1 MNNFKTF
8 LLMLVMTLILIA
20 IGNILGGTQ
29 GMVIAFVLA
38 AVMNFASYWFS
49 DRIVLSM
56 YRAKKIEEQ
65 DMPELY
71 SIVRNLTRQA
81 SLPMPGLYFI
91 DTPMPNAFATGRNPS
106 HAAVAVTRGI
116 VDLLDSR
123 ELSGVIAHEL
133 SHVKN
138 RDILISTIAATFAG
152 AVFILARMAQFAA
165 ILGGGRSGRDSRGGV
180 FSLLAIAIIAP
191 VAAMIVRMAIS
202 RSREYQADA
211 SGARI
216 SGDPLSLASALRKL
230 ESGIQHN
237 RAEVNPSTAHL
248 FIVNPLK
255 GGSILAL
262 FSTHPPM
269 ADRISRLEN
278 MARGPIS

>member
-1 MNNFKTF
+1 MNNFKTLF
-8 LLMLVMTLILIA
+8 LMLVMTLILIG

-29 GMVIAFVLA
+29 GMIIAFVLA

-56 YRAKKIEEQ
+56 YHAKKIEEQ

-71 SIVRNLTRQA
+71 STVRNLTRQA

-91 DTPMPNAFATGRNPS
+91 DTPMPNAFATGRNPD
-106 HAAVAVTRGI
+106 HAAVAVTSGI

-165 ILGGGRSGRDSRGGV
+165 IFGGGRDGRDSRGGV
-180 FSLLAIAIIAP
+180 FGLLAVAIIAP
-191 VAAMIVRMAIS
+191 IAAMIVRMAIS

-211 SGARI
+211 SGAGI

-230 ESGIQHN
+230 ESGVQRS

-248 FIVNPLK
+248 FIVNPLR
-255 GGSILAL
+255 GNSLLAL

-269 ADRISRLEN
+269 EDRIRRLEN
-278 MARGPIS
+278 MARGPIT

>member
-56 YRAKKIEEQ
+56 YRAKNIEEQ

-269 ADRISRLEN
+269 GDRISRLEN

>member
-20 IGNILGGTQ
+20 IGNILGGAQ

-56 YRAKKIEEQ
+56 YRAKNIEEQ

-81 SLPMPGLYFI
+81 PLPMPGLYFI

-269 ADRISRLEN
+269 GDRISRLEN

>member
-20 IGNILGGTQ
+20 IGNILGGAQ

-269 ADRISRLEN
+269 GDRISRLEN

>member
-1 MNNFKTF
+1 MNNLKTF
-8 LLMLVMTLILIA
+8 LLMLVMTLILIG

-71 SIVRNLTRQA
+71 STVRNLTQQA
-81 SLPMPGLYFI
+81 SLPMPGLYLI

-165 ILGGGRSGRDSRGGV
+165 IFGGGRGGRDSRGGV
-180 FSLLAIAIIAP
+180 FSLLIVAIVAP
-191 VAAMIVRMAIS
+191 LAAMIVRMAIS

-211 SGARI
+211 SGAHI
-216 SGDPLSLASALRKL
+216 SGDPLSLAGALRKL
-230 ESGIQHN
+230 ESGIQRS

-269 ADRISRLEN
+269 EERIRRLEH
-278 MARGPIS
+278 MARGPVS

>member
-20 IGNILGGTQ
+20 IGNILGGAQ

-71 SIVRNLTRQA
+71 SIVRNLTPQA

-269 ADRISRLEN
+269 GDRISRLEN

>member
-1 MNNFKTF
+1 MNNLKTF
-8 LLMLVMTLILIA
+8 LLMLVMTLILIG

-71 SIVRNLTRQA
+71 STVRNLTQQA
-81 SLPMPGLYFI
+81 SLPMPGLYLI

-165 ILGGGRSGRDSRGGV
+165 IFGGGRGGRDSRGGV
-180 FSLLAIAIIAP
+180 FSLLIVAIVAP
-191 VAAMIVRMAIS
+191 LAAMIVRMAIS
-202 RSREYQADA
+202 RSREYLADA
-211 SGARI
+211 SGAHI
-216 SGDPLSLASALRKL
+216 SGDPLSLAGALRKL
-230 ESGIQHN
+230 ESGIQRS

-269 ADRISRLEN
+269 EERIRRLEH